1 MGVKESRGDFFSKFR
16 SLKDSFYPKFFIKK
30 FMQWP
35 LKTGSKNVVFK
46 RLLRL
51 NSKLVYMPLSC
62 RRVDLLFS
70 RLVYAS
76 LFKFRSTN
84 LVYIRRRSNKTV
96 KKKFYGNLFYSH
108 LEKSSVKLFSSMFN
122 KNLMKKDFL
131 LFFLFQKYF
140 KKRVIKNY
148 RKQCYSSL
156 TSLSVEKKEV

>member
-1 MGVKESRGDFFSKFR
+1 MGVKESRGDFFSRFR

-51 NSKLVYMPLSC
+51 NLKLVYMPLGC
-62 RRVDLLFS
+62 RRVDLLFA
-70 RLVYAS
+70 RPIYAS
-76 LFKFRSTN
+76 LFKFRSTD
-84 LVYIRRRSNKTV
+84 LVFIRRRLNKTV

-122 KNLMKKDFL
+122 KSLQKKDFL
-131 LFFLFQKYF
+131 LLFLFQRYF
-140 KKRVIKNY
+140 KKNIIKNY
-148 RKQCYSSL
+148 RKQCYYSL
-156 TSLSVEKKEV
+156 TSPSLIK